1 MAILRELV
9 ASNYQARRLTETWGE
24 YSTSYY
30 GGEKFFHIR
39 TFGSEYRERENLGKV
54 AQQIDLNK
62 EMAEKLVALLKAEFD
77 L

>member
-1 MAILRELV
+1 MAIVRELMP
-9 ASNYQARRLTETWGE
+9 SDYQAKRLTETYGA

-30 GGEKFFHIR
+30 NGEKFFHIR
-39 TFGSEYRERENLGKV
+39 TFGSDYREKENLGKV

-62 EMAEKLVALLKAEFD
+62 EMAEKLIALLKAEFN